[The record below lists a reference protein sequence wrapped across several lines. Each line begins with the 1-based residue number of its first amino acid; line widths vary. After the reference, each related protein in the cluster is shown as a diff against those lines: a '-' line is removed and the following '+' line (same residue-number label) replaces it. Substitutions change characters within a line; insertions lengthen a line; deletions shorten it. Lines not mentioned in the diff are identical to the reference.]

1 MKIHFIF
8 FLLLFCATAM
18 AQELSVKSFRE
29 FTNDLSARTKPR
41 QDNNGDD
48 CALVKVQLAASNA
61 TFSGNVMGEV
71 AFSNNEYWVYM
82 TAGSKRLKVNHPSYL
97 PLEVSFADYGVN
109 LLKGKTTYVLT
120 LILGNLPQ
128 GVQQQRVQTG
138 WILVDSEPQGAAVYI
153 NEEFVGN
160 TPLDGYKQAYGVYT
174 FRVER
179 PNYHPAA
186 GTIELNS
193 GRWERKITLQPAFG
207 SISVNCNIAGATVM
221 LDGKATGQRTPCT
234 LPEVASGQHSVTV
247 QMEKY
252 APRQASVVVEDGKTA
267 EMNIS
272 LDARFATISI
282 ASLNGAQILCNGK
295 QIGTTKVDD
304 DMMEGFYDIEA
315 RLAHHKTVTQQI
327 QVVAGQ
333 PQQITLNPIP
343 IYGSLDIVSNPHDAA
358 ITIDGKLVG
367 NTPFTVEQI
376 LEGNHVVTLKKEGYT
391 TEKKEV
397 IIKEGLTESLSVP
410 LKEGGDNLSFTV
422 NGVSFTM
429 VPVEGG
435 TFTMGATS
443 EQGSD
448 ANDVEKPAHSVT
460 LSSYYIGETEVTQEL
475 WQAVMGFT
483 VAQQRDKTNNNWTL
497 KGIGSNYPM
506 YYISWTECQTFISRL
521 NSLTGRSFRLP
532 TEAEWE
538 FAARGGDQSRGYRYS
553 GGNDLGSVCWY
564 EVNSGNET
572 HPVKTK
578 SPNELGIYD
587 MSGNVWEWCQDWFS
601 PNCYG
606 NSPSRNPAGPSS
618 GSYRVLRGGS
628 WYDSTGICRVSF
640 RSYGAPN
647 YRGDGLGLRL
657 AL

>member
-1 MKIHFIF
+1 MKHLILSIFLFI
-8 FLLLFCATAM
+8 CAATSQ
-18 AQELSVKSFRE
+18 AQELTIKEFRE
-29 FTNDLSARTKPR
+29 VTNDLSARTQPR

-61 TFSGNVMGEV
+61 TFSGNVMGDV

-109 LLKGKTTYVLT
+109 QLKGKTTYVLT

-160 TPLDGYKQAYGVYT
+160 TPLDGYKQAYGIYT

-207 SISVNCNIAGATVM
+207 SISVNCNVAGATVM

-234 LPEVASGQHSVTV
+234 LQEVASGQHSITV

-304 DMMEGFYDIEA
+304 DMMEGFYDIEV

-343 IYGSLDIVSNPHDAA
+343 IYGSLDIVSNPRDAA

-376 LEGNHVVTLKKEGYT
+376 LEGNHVVTLKKEGYS

-410 LKEGGDNLSFTV
+410 LEKGQEDQSYTNNNVSKQGGENITFTV

-448 ANDVEKPAHSVT
+448 ADGDEKPAHRVT

-475 WQAVMGFT
+475 WQAVMG
-483 VAQQRDKTNNNWTL
+483 NNPSRF
-497 KGIGSNYPM
+497 KGSNRPVECV
-506 YYISWTECQTFISRL
+506 SWDACQVFIRKL
-521 NSLTGRSFRLP
+521 NSLTGKNFRLP

-538 FAARGGDQSRGYRYS
+538 FAARGGNKSQGYRFS
-553 GGNDLGSVCWY
+553 GGNDLGTVGWY
-564 EVNSGNET
+564 SENSG

-578 SPNELGIYD
+578 KPNELGIYD
-587 MSGNVWEWCQDWFS
+587 MSGNVWEWCHDWDGAYNVGS
-601 PNCYG
+601 QTDPT
-606 NSPSRNPAGPSS
+606 GPTS
-618 GSYRVLRGGS
+618 GSDRVCRGGS
-628 WYDSTGICRVSF
+628 WGDYARDCRVSC
-640 RSYGAPN
+640 RVN
-647 YRGDGLGLRL
+647 YSPDDCFINLGLRL